1 MSLLDMT
8 TNARGMLIIGVVVCC
23 FVVAGFTTLFWT
35 GGDEAMGTGKSLEGF
50 IREQQT
56 EIDLSRVAIV
66 EHKRQLVEAEQRRAI
81 AKEAEQLDV
90 RVRAGRE
97 KIAELTAS
105 LPKIEQEIKDLEES
119 LVAEKQLYRKQLLD
133 DPTITTLA
141 ELRTIS
147 GKIYQNV
154 RITSLDATS
163 ITISHQ
169 DGSGRIPLG
178 ELPAEIRKRFP

>member
-1 MSLLDMT
+1 MT

-35 GGDEAMGTGKSLEGF
+35 GGDKAMGNGKSLEGV
-50 IREQQT
+50 IREQQS
-56 EIDLSRVAIV
+56 EIDLSRVAII
-66 EHKRQLVEAEQRRAI
+66 EKKRQLVEAEERRTI
-81 AKEAEQLDV
+81 AKEAEQLAV

-97 KIAELTAS
+97 KIEEVTAS
-105 LPKIEQEIKDLEES
+105 LPRLAQAIKDLEES
-119 LVAEKQLYRKQLLD
+119 MAAEKLLYRKQLLD
-133 DPTITTLA
+133 DPAITTLA

-147 GKIYQNV
+147 AKIYQNV
-154 RITSLDATS
+154 RITSIDATS

-169 DGSGRIPLG
+169 DGSGRIPLA